1 MDDTYYSKN
10 ELSKIFTDE
19 LNKNPGSKEL
29 LLSLWTKI
37 KALRAVPKSEYEE
50 SIQGCKDS
58 PEKTKA
64 FVYDLAMYIFTLVRD
79 NEIRNSDPYWSEVAH
94 WMYHFAEKYGEGTL
108 EYQWGIALFRTAD
121 EIVRGKFRIPG
132 ERCGKLDE
140 KR

>member
-1 MDDTYYSKN
+1 MEEEYYSKT
-10 ELSKIFTDE
+10 ELSKVFGEFLKEDPS
-19 LNKNPGSKEL
+19 NKDYLMSI
-29 LLSLWTKI
+29 WTKI
-37 KALRAVPKSEYEE
+37 KALRSVKKSEYEE
-50 SIQGCKDS
+50 IIQSCKDS
-58 PEKTKA
+58 PEKAKS

-121 EIVRGKFRIPG
+121 EIVRGKFKIPG
-132 ERCGKLDE
+132 ERYGKLDG